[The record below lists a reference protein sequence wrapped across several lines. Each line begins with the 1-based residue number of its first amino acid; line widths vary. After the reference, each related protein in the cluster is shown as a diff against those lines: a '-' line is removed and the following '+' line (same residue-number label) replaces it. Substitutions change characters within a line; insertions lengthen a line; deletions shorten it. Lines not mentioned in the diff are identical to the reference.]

1 MPEKPHDGERLRIGL
16 LGDFS
21 PGDHYF
27 TLGHGAGSL
36 DHQQRRDGL
45 RPLAE
50 VLGGCDWSVVNLE
63 GVLGDYS
70 PHTMPWESRFLRGEE
85 DWASALAE
93 AGVRAVSVANNH
105 ALQHGERGFRN
116 TVAAC
121 RAAGL
126 SVVGLATRSGEVEP
140 FEFSIGSTSAVVL
153 AFSSVPDPRRL
164 SAPTY
169 AFADATTVAKQ
180 VTACAARGQLVI
192 VVMHAGTEAA
202 WLPDPA
208 TLRAAAT
215 LRQAGA
221 SVVAVHH
228 SHVFQP
234 ILVDDG
240 GMTCCGLGDIF
251 MDLFWHP
258 AFVTSALVTVEF
270 RDAKFESYQVLPM
283 SLRSNPLRL
292 EALSGFERAT
302 FLEGLQERTDTLAIR
317 APDSAPLVEYLA
329 FRKLVFF
336 LRHVGVGHTGDKFRF
351 LRQKLIA
358 RLP

>member
-1 MPEKPHDGERLRIGL
+1 M
-16 LGDFS
+16 GDFS

-36 DHQQRRDGL
+36 DQQQRRDGL
-45 RPLAE
+45 RPLTQA
-50 VLGGCDWSVVNLE
+50 LDGCDWSVVNLE

-70 PHTMPWESRFLRGEE
+70 PHTMPWESSFLRGEE

-126 SVVGLATRSGEVEP
+126 SVIGLATRSGEVEP
-140 FEFSIGSTSAVVL
+140 FEFSIGSTSAVAL
-153 AFSSVPDPRRL
+153 AFSCVPDPLRL
-164 SAPTY
+164 SATTY
-169 AFADATTVAKQ
+169 AFADATQVTDQ
-180 VTACAARGQLVI
+180 VTAYAARGKLVI

-202 WLPDPA
+202 WLPDRA

-215 LRQAGA
+215 LRHAGA

-240 GMTCCGLGDIF
+240 GITCCGLGDIF

-270 RDAKFESYQVLPM
+270 RDAKFESYHVIPM
-283 SLRSNPLRL
+283 SLRNSPLRL
-292 EALSGFERAT
+292 ETLSGFERAR
-302 FLEGLQERTDTLAIR
+302 FLEGLQERADRLAFGE
-317 APDSAPLVEYLA
+317 PDSAELVKHLDY
-329 FRKLVFF
+329 RKLIFF
-336 LRHVGVGHTGDKFRF
+336 LRHFGDGKTGDKFRF
-351 LRQKLIA
+351 LRQKLIS
-358 RLP
+358 RLL